1 MLEKN
6 FVEVYDKF
14 KLNFYRRVF
23 ELVREREGSLSAM
36 EAFSLEVIKMLDEPT
51 VGQFADFLN
60 ISQSNATYKVNSLI
74 RKGYLERQN
83 SSVDRREYHL
93 VLSEKFYNE
102 NFRKELTVDALAER
116 VFLSRYHFMRLF
128 KAQTGSTVHA
138 YIRQKRLMNAA
149 RLIRE
154 GMSAGKAAAESG
166 FADYS
171 AFHRAFRESFG
182 TSPGKLAGRK

>member
-93 VLSEKFYNE
+93 VLSEKFYNYAGLLSSYE
-102 NFRKELTVDALAER
+102 TTVMERIKERFSAEDVEKFDGMLSIISKELMPEC
-116 VFLSRYHFMRLF
+116 
-128 KAQTGSTVHA
+128 
-138 YIRQKRLMNAA
+138 
-149 RLIRE
+149 E
-154 GMSAGKAAAESG
+154 
-166 FADYS
+166 
-171 AFHRAFRESFG
+171 
-182 TSPGKLAGRK
+182 